1 MGAWTG
7 KAGNGDSG
15 PTPGFLNHAPVT
27 VRVLLVLAVLHPFLI
42 AGWFAWHQH
51 TVVLHEAESSA
62 QRSVVA
68 LVEHAGNVL
77 QVHSL
82 MLTQVAS
89 MTEGRSGPALAA
101 DQALLQT
108 FADLTARYEQVSVI
122 GVTDA
127 EGRVWASSFRVNP
140 ADASVAYRDYFIAH
154 QSGTAQGM
162 YFSEA
167 FTGKISGKR
176 SFAISIA
183 RRTPSGKFDGIVFAT
198 VPLDYLMRFWKQ
210 FAPSSGYLIPMI
222 RDDGTLI
229 VRYPALNNPE
239 RLDPNGPFVS
249 QVRRAPRGIY
259 TARSRVDG
267 IERINAYSQ
276 IKDYPLY
283 VSYSI
288 EKDVVLQQW
297 RREVVVVFA
306 VALVV
311 MAALVTLLLLLM
323 RQSQRERQAV
333 AQWRKLA
340 VTLEREVTRREE
352 AEAALRQGQKMEAIG
367 QLTGGLAHDFNNLLA
382 AISGNLELMRIR
394 LQQGLAMEVPRYIDA
409 IESVVDKAT
418 GITRRLLAFARRQE
432 LSPVP
437 TNVNERIVSMLDLI
451 ARTAGPSIVMQ
462 TDLAP
467 ALWNSLCDPGEFDSA
482 LLNLAIN
489 ARDAMPDGGKLT
501 VVTKNVQ
508 LADAESASTVGVAP
522 GDYVV
527 ISVSDTGTGMHP
539 EVLQR
544 AFDPFF
550 STKPAG
556 QGTGLGLSMVYGFA
570 TQSGGGIRMESAVNV
585 GTVVRIFLPRYE
597 GELPPQPM
605 TPVDDSEVQAMKK
618 GTVIVVDDEAP
629 LRNLLSEVLSTVGY
643 RVVPTA
649 DGESAL
655 RALETSGPVHLL
667 VADVGLPGGMNGKQ
681 LADKARSIRPEL
693 KVMFITG
700 YAEEPVPESSAEV
713 AEVMF
718 KPFKLDEFTR
728 RVAEQMSRRSP

>member
-1 MGAWTG
+1 MDAGAGTAGSKETG
-7 KAGNGDSG
+7 A
-15 PTPGFLNHAPVT
+15 PGFLKQASAAVH
-27 VRVLLVLAVLHPFLI
+27 VLLMLAVLHPLLI

-51 TVVLHEAESSA
+51 KVVVDEAESAA

-82 MLTQVAS
+82 LLTQVAA
-89 MTEGRSGPALAA
+89 MAEGKSGAALAG

-127 EGRVWASSFRVNP
+127 EGRVWASSLRMNQ
-140 ADASVAYRDYFIAH
+140 ADASVANRDYFIAH
-154 QSGTAQGM
+154 QSGNAQGM
-162 YFSEA
+162 FFSEA

-198 VPLDYLMRFWKQ
+198 VPLDYFMRFWKQ
-210 FAPSSGYLIPMI
+210 FAPSSGYLVPMI

-229 VRYPALNNPE
+229 VRYPAMNNPE

-249 QVRRAPRGIY
+249 HVRRSPRGIY
-259 TARSRVDG
+259 TAKSRVDG

-288 EKDVVLQQW
+288 EKQVVLQQW
-297 RREVVVVFA
+297 RREVTVVFA
-306 VALVV
+306 VALAV
-311 MAALVTLLLLLM
+311 MAALVTLTLLMM
-323 RQSQRERQAV
+323 RQSQRERKAV

-340 VTLEREVTRREE
+340 VNLEREVMRREE
-352 AEAALRQGQKMEAIG
+352 AEAALRQGQKMDAIG

-382 AISGNLELMRIR
+382 AISGNLDLMRIR
-394 LQQGLAMEVPRYIDA
+394 LQQGLAMEVPRYVDA

-418 GITRRLLAFARRQE
+418 GITRRLLAIARRQD

-437 TNVNERIVSMLDLI
+437 TNLNERITSMLDLI
-451 ARTAGPSIVMQ
+451 SRTVGPAIVMQ

-467 ALWNSLCDPGEFDSA
+467 ALWNTMCDPGEFDSA

-489 ARDAMPDGGKLT
+489 ARDAMPDGGNLT
-501 VVTKNVQ
+501 VVTTNVH
-508 LADAESASTVGVAP
+508 LPDDDAASIVGAAP

-527 ISVSDTGTGMHP
+527 ISVSDTGTGMNP

-544 AFDPFF
+544 ALDPFF

-556 QGTGLGLSMVYGFA
+556 QGTGLGLSMVYAFA
-570 TQSGGGIRMESAVNV
+570 RQSGGGIRMESAVNV
-585 GTVVRIFLPRYE
+585 GTVVRLFLPRYE
-597 GELPPQPM
+597 GGLLPLAQ
-605 TPVDDSEVQAMKK
+605 TADDDHEAYSTVK
-618 GTVIVVDDEAP
+618 GNVILVDDEAP

-643 RVVPTA
+643 RVIPTA

-655 RALETSGPVHLL
+655 RALETSGEVHLL

-681 LADKARSIRPEL
+681 LAERARSIRPDL
-693 KVMFITG
+693 KVMYITG
-700 YAEEPVPESSAEV
+700 YAEERMPSGSAG
-713 AEVMF
+713 APDVMF

-728 RVAEQMSRRSP
+728 RVAEQMPKRCP